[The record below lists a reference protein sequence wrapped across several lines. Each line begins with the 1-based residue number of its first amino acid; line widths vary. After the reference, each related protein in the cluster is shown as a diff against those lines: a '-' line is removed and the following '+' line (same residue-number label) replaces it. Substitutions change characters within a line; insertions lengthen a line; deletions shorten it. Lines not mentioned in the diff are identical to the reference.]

1 MAGEISNADIEKWA
15 AEYNQAKK
23 DGTTSRTL
31 VEVANNVQ
39 KEPVATTTTTAKKTT
54 PQKTAQDMQKKKEDA
69 IDEQTPVDSEQIK
82 NERIKKEY
90 AEVKEKLDEE
100 KKNVMKEQAKGRLA
114 QNQAT
119 VMADLTAE
127 QRRLATRELQLRA
140 ANDAILQEEREA
152 ADAAVTA
159 QNLQTLSQLSEA
171 EKKKL
176 DEYINKKLYLK
187 SGGYVKAEMP
197 EELVRKYG
205 AERASELAETYWRE
219 KNAETARKYEE
230 AGRKHANEHS
240 ILSNVATVPVNMLAG
255 IVGATGHAA
264 DADLRTGQYQTLDPN
279 AAGTEYQKYSAA
291 IRDQTVQN
299 IEGEDPNGWRK
310 AASIAYQGGMGLL
323 DATAQAYTLGGS
335 GAALVSGS
343 NTFSQTMSD
352 ASAAGATPEQAVTLA
367 TTSAVIEGLSEKIPM
382 DNLVDAFKGSKKA
395 GMEMLKSVLLD
406 AGIGATSE
414 EIAYV
419 GTTLAEIA
427 ILKEKSGYRQDIT
440 NGILSGLSPA
450 EAVKQA
456 NNNLL
461 KQGLNT
467 LLVSL
472 IAEGGG
478 SFAGHAL
485 NGTRAQGSGLN
496 TDTKPEELA
505 KTRED
510 LAKRYGGNQDAQA
523 VEQETER
530 RAKVEA
536 DKENAP
542 QVIQNAI
549 KNQHQD
555 DLHSDTVAAYRAADI
570 IAIQS
575 NPEAMQWLKERGYN
589 GDMKKMLDSVYAGA
603 YDIQPTSQA
612 TPETNTPSEPPAQP
626 EQPAQQ
632 QAAPEQNQQP
642 AQQEAP
648 KQVTQQAQQPQQEQ
662 STSPVANIVADLVRK
677 AQDGGTV
684 SNKDAAQIL
693 SDPEAVAELQKQSGT
708 EITGTNSER
717 RTTVKDIVKQL
728 VEQQNGRA
736 VQQESMQQPQ
746 TETQQP
752 AQAVEVP
759 QTQPQEQPQNVQQEV
774 PQVRTQDADNGI
786 DIKGTGAA
794 EQNFTGTAAY
804 DDLLSDDNVQPP
816 RRNDAR
822 EIEVPK
828 TDAEGK
834 NVSRFMSNA
843 MNASVTTDE
852 FTDTIKKMVIKGEG
866 SYDVVSDESM
876 LQQAAAEIKAD
887 GGMTE
892 SVNKLRETAQSGKV
906 GNTDIAKGELLYAQ
920 LVNDKSQVS
929 QEMAADVLVSLKEM
943 ATTSGRNLHLF
954 SLLQKLTPEG
964 RLMTVKKTVDRY
976 VESINEGRSGRQKVE
991 LDQRGKEGK
1000 KPASNSVKEA
1010 RKTAGNDAT
1019 KAANSVRYKNN
1030 KVTVEG
1036 NQSGEPFVFEYAQKV
1051 GEALAQ
1057 GLERKPKPK
1066 AEKTFLQTITGE
1078 LRKFAQEKIPQSQK
1092 GRSMTATELLK
1103 DYVQNQDFYNQAWET
1118 AQYELQQKHGN
1129 DPRLQEF
1136 LGSGIG
1142 VDANVNPRNKIFSR
1156 ALASAAMESGE
1167 TVSMLRKQQALGIT
1181 NMSENIAQKL
1191 IDETGATGE
1200 IAQTIRDAAK
1210 EYVNSVTRAEDSK
1223 NNAKTYTS
1231 GQFVDEAMRDIRK
1244 SMSDVAKMNKGG
1256 RDAVKQEVVRTLVD
1270 KYGFGQ
1276 ADASHVADVV
1286 SNTFNVKAQDQ
1297 ARKILEQK
1305 FGEREKAKPKNAGQ
1319 LAEEYANL
1327 GAFDQE
1333 SKYSDQA
1340 TESIIRAAMHDI
1352 GKTVSDLAKS
1362 GKTDR
1367 ATAMDQISQMITERH
1382 GLDKAD
1388 ADHVA
1393 SVVSEQLTAM
1403 VEGRAK
1409 KILEQKFATRPE
1421 RVQKTAE
1428 QMLAEYA
1435 KLGAFDPL
1443 SEYNEKATAKIAGE
1457 QYNAKINSDLADVF
1471 VNATTQAEQEAALDA
1486 IYKDVAAQIKP
1497 TLGEQ
1502 WDAWRNL
1509 AMMGNAKTHERNM
1522 GSTAAFQ
1529 PFVDVKRTIAA
1540 TIESAFVNK
1549 ENRTKAVLGI
1559 SKNDNA
1565 LVQWAKGDAKSQT
1578 ATEAMQQGG
1587 TGRDTAKT
1595 KIQEYRK
1602 ILPGVLDTVSKKNMQ
1617 LMEKEDMLF
1626 KRREYSLTLA
1636 SFLKSKGYTA
1646 EQVTKGQVPGSVL
1659 AEGRQ
1664 IAIQEAMK
1672 ATFTDRNRFSDAAAR
1687 LHVKGKNGWSKAL
1700 NAVAKGA
1707 VPFTRTP
1714 ANVVVR
1720 VKEYSPFEIA
1730 RGFHTLATK
1739 VQTGEATIAEGIEQ
1753 IASGMT
1759 GSLMYAAGAAL
1770 KAGIIPGVEL
1780 IGRIEDE
1787 DEYPEEAQEYS
1798 VRIGDKYYGVGWL
1811 APAAIPLFIGANLY
1825 GSWSKKEANGE
1836 VNDAWDAVDAIMN
1849 IPADII
1855 DPMLEL
1861 SMLSSLKDLSDTFSN
1876 AETAGR
1882 GMLDVITT
1890 AAANYFT
1897 QGLPTILG
1905 QAEQATETT
1914 KTTTFINTDNPT
1926 EKTVK
1931 GIISNAAQRI
1941 PGVDAYRTQKL
1952 DQWGRPVEVEGDL
1965 IDRAINAFLN
1975 PFTVTQAKEDPLMDE
1990 IKRLNKAQEE
2000 NVSPSYIPKT
2010 ISYTDKDGNLHKD
2023 YRLTEEEY
2031 QKMAEVQGQTAREIL
2046 DKMIESPSYKGMD
2059 DGMKAKAMQMAYSY
2073 AREKAK
2079 GEVLGTTYSDSWM
2092 MGMIKGTEA
2101 NKIIMKVSQNELNSA
2116 LSNIKT
2122 ARANNYSK
2130 ENQTKYVQDLEK
2142 AYTAYSKMDSSKKL
2156 VVMESATG
2164 DTKKYLEVRQKGAT
2178 TNQYLQ
2184 TDKEIEKLK
2193 PDEGY
2198 KSVLD
2203 IQEWEVIARQNM
2215 NDTVTDAFIKAY
2227 MQDYDPTDKSPV
2239 KTELKYDYA
2248 RQELDLTP
2256 QQFVT
2261 AYEIN
2266 QTGKKDSKFERME
2279 AAGFDDETAEALYRL
2294 LSATGKTK
2302 IDTVEWYNSQ

>member
-1 MAGEISNADIEKWA
+1 MATKYATNPKKISELPTAEEKLKIIER
-15 AEYNQAKK
+15 N
-23 DGTTSRTL
+23 
-31 VEVANNVQ
+31 VEASSG
-39 KEPVATTTTTAKKTT
+39 KSSATTTTTTTKQTETTPKTTTAET
-54 PQKTAQDMQKKKEDA
+54 PQKNMQKKKEDA
-69 IDEQTPVDSEQIK
+69 LEEKNQVDSEQIK
-82 NERIKKEY
+82 KDRIKEEY
-90 AEVKEKLDEE
+90 AEAKEKLDES
-100 KKNVMKEQAKGRLA
+100 KKEIMKVQSRGQMVQNSPNSMNNLLEEQKKLA
-114 QNQAT
+114 A
-119 VMADLTAE
+119 
-127 QRRLATRELQLRA
+127 RELQLRA
-140 ANDAILQEEREA
+140 ANDQIVQEEREA

-159 QNLQTLSQLSEA
+159 KNLQTLSTLSDA

-176 DEYINKKLYLK
+176 DQYINKKLYLK

-197 EELVRKYG
+197 EELVRKFG
-205 AERASELAETYWRE
+205 AERTAELAETYWRQ
-219 KNAETARKYEE
+219 KNAETAQKYEE
-230 AGRKHANEHS
+230 AGAAHANKHPV
-240 ILSNVATVPVNMLAG
+240 LSNIATVPINIGAG
-255 IVGATGHAA
+255 IVGAAGQAA

-279 AAGTEYQKYSAA
+279 AAGTEYQKYSNA
-291 IRDQTVQN
+291 IRGQTAQN

-310 AASIAYQGGMGLL
+310 AASIAYQGGMSLL
-323 DATAQAYTLGGS
+323 DSTVQAATLGGA
-335 GAALVSGS
+335 GAALVAGS
-343 NTFSQTMSD
+343 NTFSQTLSD
-352 ASAAGATPEQAVTLA
+352 ASAAGATPAQAVTYA
-367 TTSAVIEGLSEKIPM
+367 TSAAAIEAISEKLPM
-382 DNLVDAFKGSKKA
+382 DNLADAFKGSKKK
-395 GMEMLKSVLLD
+395 GMELLKQAAIN
-406 AGIGATSE
+406 AGIEMTTE
-414 EIAYV
+414 ELSFAGSFIAELV
-419 GTTLAEIA
+419 
-427 ILKEKSGYRQDIT
+427 ILKEKSSYKQDIT
-440 NGILSGLSPA
+440 KGILSGLSPA
-450 EAVKQA
+450 EAVAQA
-456 NNNLL
+456 NKNVE
-461 KQGLNT
+461 QEALNT
-467 LLVSL
+467 AMISA
-472 IAEGGG
+472 ISGGG
-478 SFAGHAL
+478 SHIVANAFAGRGR
-485 NGTRAQGSGLN
+485 NNVGTE
-496 TDTKPEELA
+496 TKPGEVA
-505 KTRED
+505 RTRED
-510 LAKRYGGNQDAQA
+510 LAKRYGQQAEQQTTATETPVQPVQTPQQSQPVQQQTAENQ
-523 VEQETER
+523 
-530 RAKVEA
+530 
-536 DKENAP
+536 P
-542 QVIQNAI
+542 
-549 KNQHQD
+549 
-555 DLHSDTVAAYRAADI
+555 VA
-570 IAIQS
+570 
-575 NPEAMQWLKERGYN
+575 
-589 GDMKKMLDSVYAGA
+589 
-603 YDIQPTSQA
+603 
-612 TPETNTPSEPPAQP
+612 
-626 EQPAQQ
+626 PAQQ
-632 QAAPEQNQQP
+632 PTV
-642 AQQEAP
+642 QEAP
-648 KQVTQQAQQPQQEQ
+648 VQAAQPVQQAPQAAQMPQTTQEQ
-662 STSPVANIVADLVRK
+662 TAPPTVTSIVADAVRK
-677 AQDGGTV
+677 AQETVNV
-684 SNKDAAQIL
+684 SNGDANKIL
-693 SDPEAVAELQKQSGT
+693 NNPEAVAELERQTGA
-708 EITGTNSER
+708 EITGTNAEKR
-717 RTTVKDIVKQL
+717 ATVKNIVKQM
-728 VEQQNGRA
+728 VEQQNA
-736 VQQESMQQPQ
+736 ANTTQEANQPPVQTENQPQ
-746 TETQQP
+746 TQQAEQKNETNAPQETAQQAQTEEQQP
-752 AQAVEVP
+752 TQTETAP
-759 QTQPQEQPQNVQQEV
+759 QTQQAETVNAETQEA

-786 DIKGTGAA
+786 GIKGTGAA

-822 EIEVPK
+822 VIEVPK

-852 FTDTIKKMVIKGEG
+852 FTDTIKKMVMKGEG

-887 GGMTE
+887 GGVTE
-892 SVNKLRETAQSGKV
+892 SVNKLRETAESGKV

-991 LDQRGKEGK
+991 LEQRGKEGK
-1000 KPASNSVKEA
+1000 KPAFTSVKEA

-1057 GLERKPKPK
+1057 GLARKPKPK

-1078 LRKFAQEKIPQSQK
+1078 LRKFAQEKMPQSQK

-1118 AQYELQQKHGN
+1118 AQYELQQKHRD

-1142 VDANVNPRNKIFSR
+1142 VDANANPRNKIFSR
-1156 ALASAAMESGE
+1156 SLASAAMESGE
-1167 TVSMLRKQQALGIT
+1167 TVAILRKQQALGIT

-1297 ARKILEQK
+1297 TRKILEQK
-1305 FGEREKAKPKNAGQ
+1305 FGEREKAKPKSAGQ

-1327 GAFDQE
+1327 GAFGQE
-1333 SKYSDQA
+1333 SQYSDQA

-1367 ATAMDQISQMITERH
+1367 NAAMAQISKMITERH

-1409 KILEQKFATRPE
+1409 KILEQKFANRPE

-1435 KLGAFDPL
+1435 NLGAFDPL
-1443 SEYNEKATAKIAGE
+1443 SEYNEKATAKIVGE
-1457 QYNAKINSDLADVF
+1457 QYNAKINSDLADAF
-1471 VNATTQAEQEAALDA
+1471 VNATKQAEQEAALDA

-1540 TIESAFVNK
+1540 TIESAFINK

-1559 SKNDNA
+1559 SKNDSA
-1565 LVQWAKGDAKSQT
+1565 LIQWAKGDAKSQT

-1636 SFLKSKGYTA
+1636 SFLKAKGYTA
-1646 EQVTKGQVPGSVL
+1646 EQVTKGQVPGSIL

-1664 IAIQEAMK
+1664 TAIQEAMR
-1672 ATFTDRNRFSDAAAR
+1672 ATFTDRNRFSDAAAKLR
-1687 LHVKGKNGWSKAL
+1687 VKGKDGWSKAL
-1700 NAVAKGA
+1700 NAVSKGA

-1720 VKEYSPFEIA
+1720 VKDYSPFEIA

-1825 GSWSKKEANGE
+1825 ESWSKKEANGE

-1861 SMLSSLKDLSDTFSN
+1861 SMLSSLKDLADTFLN

-1882 GMLDVITT
+1882 GMLDAITT
-1890 AAANYFT
+1890 SAANYFT

-1931 GIISNAAQRI
+1931 GIISNAAQRL

-1965 IDRAINAFLN
+1965 IDRAVNAFLN
-1975 PFTVTQAKEDPLMDE
+1975 PFTVTQAKEAPLMDE

-2010 ISYTDKDGNLHKD
+2010 ISYTDKDGTLHKD
-2023 YRLTEEEY
+2023 HRLTEEEY
-2031 QKMAEVQGQTAREIL
+2031 QKLAQIQGQTAQEVL
-2046 DKMIESPSYKGMD
+2046 TKMIETTAYKGMD
-2059 DGMKAKAMQMAYSY
+2059 DSMKAKAMQMAYDY
-2073 AREKAK
+2073 ARQKAMK
-2079 GEVLGTTYSDSWM
+2079 ETFGTTYDSSWM
-2092 MGMIKGTEA
+2092 LGA
-2101 NKIIMKVSQNELNSA
+2101 VSSRNATNTILREVADNSLNSA
-2116 LSNIKT
+2116 LSKIKEG
-2122 ARANNYSK
+2122 RKNNYSK
-2130 ENQTKYVQDLEK
+2130 ENIAAYEK
-2142 AYTAYSKMDSSKKL
+2142 ELDKTYAAFVKMPATQKAK
-2156 VVMESATG
+2156 VMESATG
-2164 DTKKYLEVRQKGAT
+2164 TTKKFLEAKAKGVT
-2178 TNQYLQ
+2178 TQQFLGV
-2184 TDKEIEKLK
+2184 TAKID
-2193 PDEGY
+2193 
-2198 KSVLD
+2198 
-2203 IQEWEVIARQNM
+2203 RM
-2215 NDTVTDAFIKAY
+2215 NDPSNTQKWEAIADAVMTEAGKDAMMKAFMDDYNPNAKTVDT
-2227 MQDYDPTDKSPV
+2227 
-2239 KTELKYDYA
+2239 TELKYEYA
-2248 RQELDLTP
+2248 RKNMELTASE
-2256 QQFVT
+2256 FVDAKQ
-2261 AYEIN
+2261 AYDS
-2266 QTGKKDSKFERME
+2266 QKKKKDKINAMVD
-2279 AAGFDDETAEALYRL
+2279 AGFDEDTATELYKL
-2294 LSATGKTK
+2294 FYGSMKQTI
-2302 IDTVEWYNSQ
+2302 IDLYG